1 MIRFT
6 ANQLILLLQ
15 IYRGT
20 FHDEVH
26 PGTLNND
33 LRFLIDNGFVKQ
45 IKSTAAAGNMS
56 YDTTEAGAFFVKV
69 KVLGEQP

>member
-15 IYRGT
+15 IYRGS
-20 FHDEVH
+20 FGEEAH

-33 LRFLIDNGFVKQ
+33 LVFLRREGF
-45 IKSTAAAGNMS
+45 IKESERKS
-56 YDTTEAGAFFVKV
+56 YDVTTAGGFYIKT
-69 KVLGEQP
+69 KILGESP